1 MLDAA
6 IIERF
11 GTLGIL
17 FIAIAYS
24 GRWLA
29 IKVVEPLVASHTGLV
44 EQLKHSDSRQID
56 TLEKQAETLDRI
68 VETQREICQIIKS
81 AAKNN

>member
-1 MLDAA
+1 MDAA

-17 FIAIAYS
+17 FIGIAYALH
-24 GRWLA
+24 WLA
-29 IKVVEPLVASHTGLV
+29 IKVVEPLVNSHTGLV
-44 EQLKHSDSRQID
+44 EQLKISDRRQID

-68 VETQREICQIIKS
+68 VETQREICQIIKVAS
-81 AAKNN
+81 K